1 MRLKTSLKKRFV
13 IEHAL
18 ALYNLHGIEATTVE
32 MVCDEA
38 KISVGSF
45 YHHFGSKEG
54 LALAVYTV
62 GLKDFSLY
70 LSAALQTCKTIRQV
84 VTVIVNANID
94 WIHQNRIWAKF
105 IFEQRHIL
113 ASSGQE
119 NSFQES
125 VIGMQTHWKEYISA
139 LEGKEIL
146 LKYPPEFVIS
156 LLIGPVHEYARH
168 WLNGRYQ
175 TDLIL
180 LKQYFCAAAWA
191 SLNFEIE
198 A

>member
-1 MRLKTSLKKRFV
+1 MRLKTSLKKRLV

-70 LSAALQTCKTIRQV
+70 LSEALQKCKTIHQV

-94 WIHQNRIWAKF
+94 WIYQNRIWAKF
-105 IFEQRHIL
+105 IFEQRHI
-113 ASSGQE
+113 
-119 NSFQES
+119 
-125 VIGMQTHWKEYISA
+125 
-139 LEGKEIL
+139 
-146 LKYPPEFVIS
+146 
-156 LLIGPVHEYARH
+156 
-168 WLNGRYQ
+168 
-175 TDLIL
+175 
-180 LKQYFCAAAWA
+180 
-191 SLNFEIE
+191 
-198 A
+198 